1 MSDDLRTRLEAA
13 LGTAYRIERELGG
26 GGMSRVFLAEEVEL
40 RRKVVVK
47 VLPPEMAAGVNQDR
61 FRREIQLAAGL
72 QHPHIVPVHSAGSS
86 GDLLWYTMPF
96 IEGESLRTRLARGG
110 ELPVKE
116 ALQILRE
123 VADALAYAHGKGV
136 VHRDIKPDN
145 VMLSGKH
152 ALVTDFGVAKAVSE
166 STGKQ
171 SLTSLGVA
179 LGTPSYMAPEQAA
192 AEPNVDHRADLY
204 ALGAMA
210 YEMLAGR
217 PPFSGMSAQAV
228 LAAHVTQTPEPV
240 TAHRPAIPAALGGLV
255 MRCLEKRPA
264 DRWQTAEELV
274 PHLEAL
280 LTPSGGTA
288 PTMATA
294 AVSSGTEAALE
305 RRHPVRVA
313 GLFAVGSAGALSV
326 TWLLV
331 QQLGLPDWVVLA
343 AGVLLLVGLPIV
355 LIAAR
360 KERQQLVARTQGL
373 KTTTPTSLTGRL
385 MTLRGAIAGGGLA
398 FLGLA
403 LGAGA
408 FMALRAAGVGPFAT
422 LVSAGVLSE
431 RDRLV
436 VADFANTTPDSTLG
450 PSITEAFRIDLAQSS
465 FIRLLEPDDIKGALT
480 RMSRDPATTALTA
493 DLAREVAE
501 REGARGVIAGE
512 VGMLAGSYA
521 LSVRLLAPD
530 GTTLLAGREIAA
542 DAAGIIPALEKLSRK
557 LREGVG
563 ESLRTLR
570 TEQPLEQVTTGS
582 LEALRLYTQSEKK
595 ADVSDYAEAARL
607 LTQALA
613 IDSGFAMAWRKLAVV
628 TSNMG
633 GDQAKVLEASEKA
646 FRMRD
651 RLSRREAEL
660 ATAYYFNGLNDRPRA
675 IEAYE
680 RVLASWPDDK
690 AARNNLGLAY
700 SQSGRYEDAERVL
713 RPPVDAGTDI
723 GVMYSNLATVQLYL
737 GRYAAAE
744 TTVAKWDARLPGN
757 SERLWVSG
765 DLAFAQGGYDR
776 AARHYDSLAKA
787 SDLYWRVQGFM
798 TVSGIQ
804 VLRGR
809 PRAAEAAALAAM
821 QGEESRG
828 IDRASLVIPL
838 RLAMVDVRVRSRPE
852 EAAARIE
859 RALARKPL
867 ASMSPVN
874 RPYGLLIGFY
884 ATVGNLSQARTLLA
898 EYERTIPAELRMR
911 DAEAKWGMGRLAVAE
926 QRYAEAL
933 QLFRASHELD
943 AFGCRTCRAVDI
955 GETFDRMGQADSALA
970 AYGGVATLP
979 AQLLYEGRD
988 IDLPIAYQRLG
999 ELYES
1004 KGDKAKALEYYGKFV
1019 DLWKDADPELQP
1031 RVAEI
1036 RKRIGQLAGEP
1047 GAR

>member
-1 MSDDLRTRLEAA
+1 MSDDLRTRLESA
-13 LGTAYRIERELGG
+13 LGPAYRIERELGG

-110 ELPVKE
+110 ELPVRE

-228 LAAHVTQTPEPV
+228 LAAHVTQTPDPV
-240 TAHRPAIPAALGGLV
+240 TSHRPAIPAALGGLV

-280 LTPSGGTA
+280 LTPSGGSA
-288 PTMATA
+288 PTSAAA
-294 AVSSGTEAALE
+294 AVSSGTEAAVE
-305 RRHPVRVA
+305 RRHPVRVTV
-313 GLFAVGSAGALSV
+313 LFALGSAAALTL
-326 TWLLV
+326 TWWLV
-331 QQLGLPDWVVLA
+331 RQIGLPDWVVFA
-343 AGVLLLVGLPIV
+343 AGALLLVGLPIV

-360 KERQQLVARTQGL
+360 RDRERLVARTQGL
-373 KTTTPTSLTGRL
+373 TVAQPTTLLGRL
-385 MTLRGAIAGGGLA
+385 MTLRGAIAGGALA

-403 LGAGA
+403 IGAGA
-408 FMALRAAGVGPFAT
+408 FMALRAMGVGPFAT
-422 LVSAGVLSE
+422 LMSAGVLTE

-436 VADFANTTPDSTLG
+436 VAEFANTTPDSTLG
-450 PSITEAFRIDLAQSS
+450 PSITEAFRIDLAQSNV
-465 FIRLLEPDDIKGALT
+465 IRLLEPSDIAAALT
-480 RMSRDPATTALTA
+480 RMSRDPQTVLTA

-512 VGMLAGSYA
+512 IGMLAGSYA

-542 DAAGIIPALEKLSRK
+542 DASGIIPALEKLSKK

-563 ESLRTLR
+563 EPLRSLRA
-570 TEQPLEQVTTGS
+570 EQPLEQVTTAS

-595 ADVSDYAEAARL
+595 ADVSDYAESARL
-607 LTQALA
+607 LTQALT

-646 FRMRD
+646 YRMRD

-660 ATAYYFNGLNDRPRA
+660 ATAYYYNGLNDRPRA

-700 SQSGRYEDAERVL
+700 YQSGRYEDAERVL
-713 RPPVDAGTDI
+713 RPPVDAGTDV

-737 GRYAAAE
+737 GRFAASE
-744 TTVAKWDARLPGN
+744 TTLAKWEARIPGI

-765 DLAFAQGGYDR
+765 DLAFAQGNYDR
-776 AARHYDSLAKA
+776 AARAYDSLAKA
-787 SDLYWRVQGFM
+787 TDLYWRVQGFLTQSAM
-798 TVSGIQ
+798 S

-809 PRAAEAAALAAM
+809 PQEAERTALAAM

-838 RLAMVDVRVRSRPE
+838 RLAMVDLRVRGRPE
-852 EAAARIE
+852 DAAARVE
-859 RALARKPL
+859 RALARRPL
-867 ASMSPVN
+867 AAMSPIN
-874 RPYGLLIGFY
+874 RPYGLLIGFN
-884 ATVGNLSQARTLLA
+884 AMVGNVSQARALLA
-898 EYERTIPAELRMR
+898 ENERSVPAEVRTR
-911 DAEAKWGMGRLAVAE
+911 DAETAWGAGRLAVAE
-926 QRYAEAL
+926 RRYAEAL
-933 QLFRASHELD
+933 RYFRAAHDLD
-943 AFGCRTCRAVDI
+943 PFGCRTCRAVDI

-970 AYGGVATLP
+970 AYESVATLP
-979 AQLLYEGRD
+979 AQMLYEGRD
-988 IDLPIAYQRLG
+988 IDLPLAYQRLG
-999 ELYES
+999 ELYET